1 MSFRS
6 ELEEKLSSLPAK
18 PGVYLMK
25 NEEGEILYVG
35 KAKSLHH
42 RVKSYFQTSA
52 DHPVKTRLLV
62 SKTADFE
69 YITTDTE
76 KEALILENNLIKKY
90 KPRYNVNLKDDKT
103 YPYLKFT
110 IKEEYPRL
118 FVVRRVEKDN
128 SLYFGPFASANAVR
142 ETLQIIHKT
151 FPIRKCAQRI
161 FRKRTRPCI
170 NFQLRRCLAP
180 CCYDVDK
187 QEYDQIVKKVLFFL
201 RGQDQ
206 KLIAQLTKEMEA
218 ESKILNFERAAIIR
232 DQIQAI
238 QKTLE
243 KQKVVST
250 HLIDRDII
258 SYFFKD
264 FIMEVFI
271 LFIRQGRIVG
281 SQSFTFRQLKLED
294 EEVISSFLA
303 QFYRNGKFIPD
314 EIIVPFKID
323 NQAVIE
329 EWLSEKKGKKVK
341 IITPQKGERKNL
353 LCMATENARFM
364 WENRYS
370 REEQVLHTLE
380 DMEQRFRLR
389 RKPKNIECFD
399 VSNLFGDQAVGSLVR
414 FENGEP
420 VKQKYRRYKIKTIS
434 QANDYGMMYE
444 IIKRRLSQGIQD
456 RDLPDLLVID
466 GGKGQLQVAREVMKE
481 LGIEEIDVIA
491 LAKSHPDGVKR
502 SPEKIFLPNHKDPL
516 ILAKNHSILQLL
528 QKIRDESHRF
538 AVAYHRKLRQ
548 KKQTQSILDNIP
560 GIGPIKKKNLINQF
574 GSLERI
580 KAASEAELSSV
591 PSVSKTDAKK
601 IFNFFHKD

>member
-1 MSFRS
+1 MSLRS
-6 ELEEKLSSLPAK
+6 ELEKKLSSLPAK

-62 SKTADFE
+62 SKTADFD

-118 FVVRRVEKDN
+118 LVVRRVENDN

-142 ETLQIIHKT
+142 ETLQVINKT
-151 FPIRKCAQRI
+151 FPIRKCTQRI

-170 NFQLRRCLAP
+170 NFQLKRCLAP
-180 CCYDVDK
+180 CCYEIDK

-201 RGQDQ
+201 RGQDRE
-206 KLIAQLTKEMEA
+206 LIAQLTKEMEA
-218 ESKILNFERAAIIR
+218 ESETLNFERAALIR

-250 HLIDRDII
+250 RLIDQDIV
-258 SYFFKD
+258 SYFTKD
-264 FIMEVFI
+264 FVMEVFI
-271 LFIRQGRIVG
+271 LFIRQGRMVG

-303 QFYRNGKFIPD
+303 QFYQNGKFIPD

-341 IITPQKGERKNL
+341 IIAPQKGERKNL

-364 WENRYS
+364 WENRCS
-370 REEQVLHTLE
+370 REEQILRTLE
-380 DMEQRFRLR
+380 DMKQRFHLR
-389 RKPKNIECFD
+389 RNPKSIECFD

-444 IIKRRLSQGIQD
+444 IIKRRLSQGIED
-456 RDLPDLLVID
+456 RDLPDLFMID
-466 GGKGQLQVAREVMKE
+466 GGKGQLHVAREVMKE
-481 LGIEEIDVIA
+481 LGVEEIDVIA
-491 LAKSHPDGVKR
+491 LAKSHPEGGKR
-502 SPEKIFLPNHKDPL
+502 SPEKIFLLDHKDPL

-528 QKIRDESHRF
+528 QRIRDESHRF
-538 AVAYHRKLRQ
+538 AIAYHRKLRQ

-560 GIGPIKKKNLINQF
+560 GIGPIKKKNLLNQF

-591 PSVSKTDAKK
+591 PSVSKTDAKE